1 MRDYIVHKLNAHEGI
16 VSTAMLVVMDTAR
29 SVNDTPASDDG
40 FTMLLD
46 DQLCFAL
53 YAASRAVTQRYRP
66 LLDDLGLTYPQY
78 LVMLVLWEHG
88 TVPIKD
94 IGTALHLD
102 YGTLTP
108 LIKRLETNGLVRRE
122 RAADD
127 ERTVRVSLT
136 AEGEELRTRAAD
148 VPAAIGAAMA
158 LTPRQFDDAKRLLR
172 LLADNV
178 SEASA

>member
-1 MRDYIVHKLNAHEGI
+1 
-16 VSTAMLVVMDTAR
+16 MLVVMDTAR
-29 SVNDTPASDDG
+29 SVNSVPAPDEG
-40 FTMLLD
+40 FTLLLD

-94 IGTALHLD
+94 IGAALQLD

-122 RAADD
+122 RSADD
-127 ERTVRVSLT
+127 ERTVHVSLT
-136 AEGEELRTRAAD
+136 AEGEELRVRATD

-158 LTPRQFDDAKRLLR
+158 LTPQQFDDAKRLLR

-178 SEASA
+178 SRASA